1 MRNRI
6 RAKVSPMDH
15 HNKHATAYVAVV
27 FIILLGT
34 VNFAW
39 AQGPGKGIE
48 RVRIGTPSP
57 ASIAVLQIKIAQLKA
72 FFRDEGIQ
80 VEIVQMRVPVSLVAL
95 MTKDIDYATPTG
107 TLLVSAVKA
116 LPLRVAMYFLRAPL
130 HVLNAKPETR
140 TVAELKGKT
149 VGIGGIGE
157 ATEPMLKAMLR
168 TAKMDPE
175 KDIKVLQVSGS
186 GSRFAALTAGLM
198 DAAVLPPPYNLQAE
212 AQGYRRLTSVAEAPE
227 VLDGTVALAPPT
239 GLGVNLDK
247 LHNSPAQVK
256 KMIRVFLKSH
266 SFIRSQK
273 SETTKILSEWLKLD
287 PPMAAGAYDM
297 YVGAMSED
305 GLVRET
311 AVAAAVDQVRQ
322 ELKLKQPIASSNV
335 IDFTLL
341 KEALTELGG
350 MK

>member
-6 RAKVSPMDH
+6 QAKVSPMGH
-15 HNKHATAYVAVV
+15 HHKHATGCVAVV

-34 VNFAW
+34 VNFAS
-39 AQGPGKGIE
+39 AQGPAKGIE

-57 ASIAVLQIKIAQLKA
+57 ASIAVLQIKIAQLKG

-130 HVLNAKPETR
+130 HVLNAKPEIR

-168 TAKMDPE
+168 TAKIDPD

-212 AQGYRRLTSVAEAPE
+212 AQGYSRLTSVAAAPE

-247 LHNSPAQVK
+247 LHNTPAQVK
-256 KMIRVFLKSH
+256 RMIRVFLKSH
-266 SFIRSQK
+266 NFIRSQK

-341 KEALTELGG
+341 KEALSELGR

>member
-1 MRNRI
+1 MMRHTHTW
-6 RAKVSPMDH
+6 VP
-15 HNKHATAYVAVV
+15 VAG
-27 FIILLGT
+27 FIFLLGAG
-34 VNFAW
+34 NFAW
-39 AQGPGKGIE
+39 GQGPGKGFE
-48 RVRIGTPSP
+48 KVRIGTPSP
-57 ASIAVLQIKIAQLKA
+57 ASIAVLQIKIAEVKG

-80 VEIVQMRVPVSLVAL
+80 AEIVQMRVPVSLVAL

-130 HVLNAKPETR
+130 HVLNAKPEIR

-168 TAKMDPE
+168 TARIDSE

-186 GSRFAALTAGLM
+186 GSRFAGLSAGLM
-198 DAAVLPPPYNLQAE
+198 DAAVLPPPYNLLAE
-212 AQGYRRLTSVAEAPE
+212 AQGYRRLTSVAAAPE
-227 VLDGTVALAPPT
+227 ILDGTVALAPPT
-239 GLGVNLDK
+239 GLGVNVEK
-247 LHNSPAQVK
+247 LHSSPAQVK
-256 KMIRVFLKSH
+256 KLIRAFLKSH
-266 SFIRSQK
+266 NFIRLQK

-287 PPMAAGAYDM
+287 QSMAAGAYDM
-297 YVGAMSED
+297 YVGAMTED
-305 GLVRET
+305 GLVNET
-311 AVAAAVDQVRQ
+311 AMAAAVDQVRQ
-322 ELKLKQPIASSNV
+322 ELKLKQPVASSNV
-335 IDFTLL
+335 IDFTIL

>member
-1 MRNRI
+1 
-6 RAKVSPMDH
+6 MDH
-15 HNKHATAYVAVV
+15 HRHTTACVAV

-34 VNFAW
+34 VSFAW

-57 ASIAVLQIKIAQLKA
+57 ASIAVLQIKIAEVKG

-80 VEIVQMRVPVSLVAL
+80 AEIVQMRVPVSLVAL

-130 HVLNAKPETR
+130 HVLNAKPEIR
-140 TVAELKGKT
+140 SVAELKGKT

-168 TAKMDPE
+168 TARIDSE

-186 GSRFAALTAGLM
+186 GSRFAGLSAGLM

-212 AQGYRRLTSVAEAPE
+212 AQGYRRLTSVAAAPE
-227 VLDGTVALAPPT
+227 VLDGTMALAPPT
-239 GLGVNLDK
+239 GLGVNVEK
-247 LHNSPAQVK
+247 FQNNPAQIK
-256 KMIRVFLKSH
+256 KMIRAFLKSH
-266 SFIRSQK
+266 NFIRSQK
-273 SETTKILSEWLKLD
+273 SETTKILSEWLKLEAS
-287 PPMAAGAYDM
+287 MAAGAYDM
-297 YVGAMSED
+297 FIAAMSGD
-305 GLVRET
+305 GLVKET

-322 ELKLKQPIASSNV
+322 ELKLKQPIATSNV
-335 IDFTLL
+335 IDFNLL
-341 KEALTELGG
+341 KETLTEVGG